1 MGERKTLRKE
11 FNVRYPALDVEYVV
25 KAIAEGNAL
34 RQLSIKRII
43 KPHYNI
49 VITEAIEI
57 SLENLPFSIGVNYE
71 INTQSSS
78 NSFWLVYVYLWDY
91 PIWAYRDKVEELKSI
106 EDIENLIALIKKSTV
121 RKLDEAFGRRD

>member
-1 MGERKTLRKE
+1 MGERKTLQKE
-11 FNVRYPALDVEYVV
+11 INVRYPALDVEYVV

-57 SLENLPFSIGVNYE
+57 SLENLPFSIGVSYE

>member
-11 FNVRYPALDVEYVV
+11 FNVRYPALDIEYII
-25 KAIAEGNAL
+25 KAVAEGNAL

-57 SLENLPFSIGVNYE
+57 SLENLPFSIGVSYE